1 MTGNDPNYITAME
14 HFESMTHEQI
24 YAGTQQIDAAEILR
38 ASVTWLEAAGTLAT
52 SFPLTRA
59 STDRVM
65 NAMAWEGAA
74 ADAAYASTRSFAA
87 SVDELSAIMGQVGA
101 RLGGLAAA
109 AEAVKLA
116 VVPPGSSG
124 PVGAIA
130 RLLEAANVISAQMAQ
145 EALRQE
151 AVLAMNMIYKPAYS
165 LAGSGVPALP
175 EPPAIPGMQDQPIV
189 TPAEPQYVPP
199 QDLPPSDT
207 IPGTP
212 EPENSQPTPETP
224 STPEPMPPGTP
235 EPTPPSTPEP
245 TPPSTPEPTPPST
258 PEPTPPTTPEPAP
271 PSTPEP
277 APPSTPEPAPPS
289 TPEPAPP
296 STPEPAPPSTPEP
309 TPPSTPEPTP
319 PSTPEPAPPS
329 TPDPQPT
336 PEPAP
341 APPPST
347 PQPAPAP
354 TPEPSTPAPPVPTAE
369 QTPPPPATPEPGPP
383 NQIPD
388 SQPGPPNQIPDAG
401 QGPALPDPGGQPGVT
416 GPIPEDP
423 NQPTPTANQPG
434 LFPPN

>member
-1 MTGNDPNYITAME
+1 MTTGNDPNYITSME

-65 NAMAWEGAA
+65 NSMAWEGAA

-87 SVDELSAIMGQVGA
+87 SVDELSAIMGRVGA

-130 RLLEAANVISAQMAQ
+130 KLLEAANVISAQMAQ

-151 AVLAMNMIYKPAYS
+151 AVLAMNMIYKPAYG

-175 EPPAIPGMQDQPIV
+175 DPPVIPGLRDQPIL
-189 TPAEPQYVPP
+189 TPSEPEYNPP
-199 QDLPPSDT
+199 QHLPPSDT
-207 IPGTP
+207 LPETP
-212 EPENSQPTPETP
+212 EPDYPQPTPETP
-224 STPEPMPPGTP
+224 APTPEI
-235 EPTPPSTPEP
+235 PSTPEP

-258 PEPTPPTTPEPAP
+258 PEPTPPATPQPAPDPAPTTPEPTPAP
-271 PSTPEP
+271 SPSTPEP
-277 APPSTPEPAPPS
+277 TPAP
-289 TPEPAPP
+289 
-296 STPEPAPPSTPEP
+296 PPSTPEP
-309 TPPSTPEPTP
+309 TPE
-319 PSTPEPAPPS
+319 
-329 TPDPQPT
+329 
-336 PEPAP
+336 
-341 APPPST
+341 PPPST
-347 PQPAPAP
+347 PQPTPEPPPSTPQP
-354 TPEPSTPAPPVPTAE
+354 TPEPTTPAPPAPTAE
-369 QTPPPPATPEPGPP
+369 QTPPPTEQAPPPATPEP
-383 NQIPD
+383 
-388 SQPGPPNQIPDAG
+388 QPGPPNQIPDAG
-401 QGPALPDPGGQPGVT
+401 QPSTLPDPGGQPGVT

-434 LFPPN
+434 LFPTP

>member
-1 MTGNDPNYITAME
+1 MTGNDPNYITSME
-14 HFESMTHEQI
+14 HFESMTHDQI

-212 EPENSQPTPETP
+212 EPESPQPTPETP
-224 STPEPMPPGTP
+224 STPEPTQPGTP

-258 PEPTPPTTPEPAP
+258 PEPTPP
-271 PSTPEP
+271 
-277 APPSTPEPAPPS
+277 
-289 TPEPAPP
+289 
-296 STPEPAPPSTPEP
+296 STPEP

-329 TPDPQPT
+329 TPDPQPTT

-369 QTPPPPATPEPGPP
+369 QTPPPPATPEPEPGPP